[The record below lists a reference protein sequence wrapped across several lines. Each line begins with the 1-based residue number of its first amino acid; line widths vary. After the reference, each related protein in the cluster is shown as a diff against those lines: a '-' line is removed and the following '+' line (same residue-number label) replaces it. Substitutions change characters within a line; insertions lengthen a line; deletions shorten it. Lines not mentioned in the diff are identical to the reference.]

1 MKFSCFLI
9 GREELTEVRS
19 REQAVR
25 EGGDTDSELE
35 ELRRT
40 LHQLQADLQ
49 AAEQNSA
56 QVSQSWNSWNS
67 APASG

>member
-1 MKFSCFLI
+1 MC
-9 GREELTEVRS
+9 REELTEVRS

-25 EGGDTDSELE
+25 EGGDTQSELE
-35 ELRRT
+35 QLKLT

-56 QVSQSWNSWNS
+56 QVSQSWNS
-67 APASG
+67 